1 MIDGD
6 GHFDKEPAEGSRETV
21 ERDLAKQDGQ
31 ERGGKQDGRPASGDR
46 PAAGRDVEE
55 SPNGAEAT
63 QGSGSRS

>member
-31 ERGGKQDGRPASGDR
+31 ERDGQQNGRPASGDR
-46 PAAGRDVEE
+46 PAAGRDAEE
-55 SPNGAEAT
+55 GPANPEAT
-63 QGSGSRS
+63 QGSRS